1 MKREQDFSFCKQN
14 NQNNSDHYDKSSA
27 LFETVFLNDYA
38 WNLCI
43 LLMRHQDVFQLFV
56 STERRY
62 LNQNMTF
69 Y

>member
-27 LFETVFLNDYA
+27 LFETVPKRVSLKTLHTFNETSGRFPA
-38 WNLCI
+38 
-43 LLMRHQDVFQLFV
+43 VFV
-56 STERRY
+56 STEQRY